1 MAELGGAS
9 VLASRLNLRLTTA
22 REYARPT
29 SFLELDWIWIFL
41 QPLTAYISRV
51 QQSSRKFPWLVWLVA
66 GVIVIA
72 AGFALDNRAQTALNV
87 LGNPHLKGFAWWL
100 SKSAEGEIIGGLG
113 ILLAII
119 CFIRRQQLLA
129 GRIFF
134 VFASA
139 LLIGLAGT
147 IIRTLTGRT
156 RPGIHAPPDVAQGF
170 YGIWHDGHF
179 ILGHAAFNAFPSG
192 HSAVAAGL
200 AATVTLMNRTWGA
213 VAWIYAVA
221 VMWSRVALQ
230 WHHLSDVLA
239 SAILA
244 WPLAWFL
251 KKHLAPTI
259 EWHCENFSRR

>member
-1 MAELGGAS
+1 MQQP
-9 VLASRLNLRLTTA
+9 SRN
-22 REYARPT
+22 
-29 SFLELDWIWIFL
+29 
-41 QPLTAYISRV
+41 
-51 QQSSRKFPWLVWLVA
+51 FPWLVWFIA
-66 GVIVIA
+66 GAIVIA
-72 AGFALDNRAQTALNV
+72 AGFALDDRAQTALDATH
-87 LGNPHLKGFAWWL
+87 NPQLKRFAWWL

-113 ILLAII
+113 ILLTVIF
-119 CFIRRQQLLA
+119 FIRRRQLLA
-129 GRIFF
+129 GRILF

-156 RPGIHAPPDVAQGF
+156 RPGIHAPEGVAQGF
-170 YGIWHDGHF
+170 YGIWHNGHF
-179 ILGHAAFNAFPSG
+179 ILGHAAFSAFPSG

-200 AATVTLMNRTWGA
+200 AAAATLVNRTWGA

-239 SAILA
+239 SAVLA
-244 WPLAWFL
+244 WPLAWLL
-251 KKHLAPTI
+251 KKYLAPTI